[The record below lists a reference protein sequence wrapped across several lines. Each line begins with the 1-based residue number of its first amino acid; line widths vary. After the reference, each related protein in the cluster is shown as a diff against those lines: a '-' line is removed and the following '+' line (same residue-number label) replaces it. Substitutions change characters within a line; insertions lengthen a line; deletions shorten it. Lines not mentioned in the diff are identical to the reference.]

1 MRKIGILSPSGT
13 GNLGDEATVA
23 VLIEQIRSRYP
34 HAEIYGLTVNPDD
47 TRKRH
52 GIAAY
57 AARSNAS
64 LQGPAA
70 TRDRW
75 TDTTG
80 TQGTDLI
87 KALLKKIPFL
97 FAVLKAFHAVPRL
110 LANSIGELAFLAKS
124 FACMGGTNLLI
135 VAGSGQLCDNFKGP
149 WGFPYSL
156 VKWSVIAKLCGAKL
170 AYLSCGAG
178 PIDSR
183 LSRIFIKVGL
193 RLADYRS
200 FRDAGSS
207 RLVEEI
213 GVRGVNPVY
222 PDLVF
227 SSKFNGNASP
237 AERSR
242 IVAINPFP
250 HCDHRYWTVDEP
262 EVYSSYVNR
271 LASVASWLIKND
283 YTVLFFPTQIRA
295 DVLVIEDVK
304 RTLATDPT
312 LDLTQHLVVKP
323 ISTVEDLVAQLA
335 TADMVVASR
344 FHGVLISFLLNKPV
358 LALSHHPKVD
368 NLMRDMGQSDFLLDI
383 GTFDSKTVAN
393 RIEDLES
400 RSHLIKQ
407 QIKFNVATCRRK
419 LESQYRDVFC
429 PKDSPVSAGVERLK
443 PATTKRRFQ

>member
-1 MRKIGILSPSGT
+1 MTMKKIGILSPSGT

-97 FAVLKAFHAVPRL
+97 YAVLKALQAVPRL

-183 LSRIFIKVGL
+183 LSRIFIKAAL
-193 RLADYRS
+193 RLSDYRS

-207 RLVEEI
+207 KLVEKI
-213 GVRGVNPVY
+213 GVSGTNPVF

-227 SSKFNGNASP
+227 SSKLSANGGSAGK
-237 AERSR
+237 SR

-250 HCDHRYWTVDEP
+250 HCDHRYWPVNEP
-262 EVYSSYVNR
+262 EAYSSYVNR
-271 LASVASWLIKND
+271 LASVASWLINHN

-304 RTLATDPT
+304 RILMKDPT
-312 LDLTQHLVVKP
+312 LDLRQRLVVTTT
-323 ISTVEDLVAQLA
+323 STFQDLIAQLA
-335 TADMVVASR
+335 AADMVVASR

-368 NLMRDMGQSDFLLDI
+368 NLMRDMGQSDFVLDI
-383 GTFDSKTVAN
+383 GTFDSKTVAS
-393 RIEDLES
+393 RIVALES

-407 QIKFNVATCRRK
+407 QIKFNVAACQRK
-419 LESQYRDVFC
+419 LDSQYKDVFC
-429 PKDSPVSAGVERLK
+429 PR
-443 PATTKRRFQ
+443 